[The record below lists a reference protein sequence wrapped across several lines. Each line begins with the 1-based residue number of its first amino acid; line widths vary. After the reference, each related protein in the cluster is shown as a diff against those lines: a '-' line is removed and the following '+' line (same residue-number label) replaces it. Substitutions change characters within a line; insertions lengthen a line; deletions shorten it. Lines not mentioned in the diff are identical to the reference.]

1 MTAALNQDAPPQRHS
16 ICIIAQQQEH
26 SFGGSEVHTL
36 GLMGVLIEHGF
47 DIELIA
53 NRYHGYDDRI
63 LGHAWEG
70 RVRIVHTDLDGI
82 YYGER
87 SDRDGWRRVLGTM
100 KSDRLLFIKGNNS
113 YGQVAFLQECRR
125 KFRKIIFVEHLE
137 PRDRPRITFHG
148 KPSLGLWWYKRMV
161 LSRLGAHFADVIVAV
176 SQKVKDRLETDF
188 RYPAKKLVV
197 IRNGVPYRDFA
208 RSIERSDTARARYA
222 IPAGAFVFGML
233 ARLSH
238 EKGIDTA
245 IRALRRVVD
254 RTPATPALLVVAG
267 EGSEAESLKN
277 LVHQLRL
284 HEHVRFI
291 GFVRDPEVVVSGF
304 DVILFPSRVEGLP
317 LGLLQGMSAGCV
329 PIVTRISGMPEAVPS
344 SDVGWVVDPDNP
356 EALAEAMHRVLSL
369 DQAALV
375 KMRDAVLR
383 SIREGFDIERANAA
397 FLQIFQL

>member
-1 MTAALNQDAPPQRHS
+1 MTTALNPDAPPRRKS
-16 ICIIAQQQEH
+16 LCIIAQQQEQG
-26 SFGGSEVHTL
+26 FGGSEVHTL
-36 GLMGVLIEHGF
+36 GLIKVLIEHGY

-63 LGHAWEG
+63 LEQGWEE

-82 YYGER
+82 YFGER
-87 SDRDGWRRVLGTM
+87 SDKAGWREVLGGM
-100 KSDRLLFIKGNNS
+100 KSDRMLFIKGDNS
-113 YGQVAFLQECRR
+113 YGQVAFLRECRR
-125 KFRKIIFVEHLE
+125 KFRKVIFVEHLE
-137 PRDRPRITFHG
+137 PRDRPRITFQG

-161 LSRLGAHFADVIVAV
+161 LSRIGAHFADVIVVV

-188 RYPAKKLVV
+188 RYPSRKVLV

-208 RSIERSDTARARYA
+208 RSSERFDTARARYA
-222 IPAGAFVFGML
+222 IPSGAFVFGML

-238 EKGIDTA
+238 VKGIDTA

-254 RTPATPALLVVAG
+254 RAPTTAALLVVAG
-267 EGSEAESLKN
+267 EGSEAESLMN
-277 LVHQLRL
+277 LVHELGLQ
-284 HEHVRFI
+284 EHVRFI

-356 EALAEAMHRVLSL
+356 EALAEAMDRVLSL
-369 DQAALV
+369 DHAALARTRETV
-375 KMRDAVLR
+375 VRTV
-383 SIREGFDIERANAA
+383 REGFDVERANAA
-397 FLQIFQL
+397 FMQIFQS